1 MRTAT
6 VERRLPEVE
15 VAEARHAQVTR
26 LEPDRHPDGVACE
39 RAEVDRLEAARVE
52 HDVVHGGVGHVEQ
65 RQVAAVEAADVI
77 ELTKDDIKTVGKVDA
92 GLIYIDSVGKSSDPI
107 DEPIIRDRKALSEEG
122 VVVIMAVASQ
132 TKPSVEVITR
142 GVAAGGNGVTAE
154 IERLA
159 LEALTRGVREKR
171 SLQDI
176 RDDVF
181 YPVRRYFRK
190 ATGRNPLI
198 LPTVLEG

>member
-1 MRTAT
+1 M
-6 VERRLPEVE
+6 
-15 VAEARHAQVTR
+15 
-26 LEPDRHPDGVACE
+26 
-39 RAEVDRLEAARVE
+39 
-52 HDVVHGGVGHVEQ
+52 
-65 RQVAAVEAADVI
+65 I